1 MKRILSIVL
10 TLVML
15 FTLLPIT
22 ALPAS
27 AEGDSEIPA
36 TAIPISSVEDL
47 DKVGYEYPMDGYY
60 YMTCDIDMTAA
71 TSRNGDYYNEGAGW
85 APIGSPDTPFTGTF
99 NGLNHTITGLN
110 INRNDNYVGLFA
122 VISNATICNIRFV
135 NTNITNSS
143 GFCGIIALAENDSTI
158 KNITS
163 VNSEVTGGTVGGICG
178 YNKATVDNCTNDGIV
193 TGKYAGGIC
202 GATSGTVMN
211 CTNKGQVNPLSNEA
225 WLSGIG
231 GATITGCVN
240 YAIIN
245 AVDFEGAGD
254 YYRLHTYGI
263 GGKEIRLCGNYGTV
277 NGRGGR
283 AFNSNNRTYECKG
296 DACGISGDAT
306 SIDSCFNCGQI
317 STKVTYTSYGEGT
330 KTNYADIYT
339 CDSKRSVN
347 IGTINNCFSTNCGGY
362 FVNVGPNNNSGN
374 IEIKNCYKLGAES
387 ATVYKS
393 EGKVTLNLRQMKLES
408 SFADWDFETVWTMGG
423 NEEYLYPEL
432 QGLPIEYTKKL
443 VGISMATDPDKL
455 IYLEAKDE
463 LDITGGQ
470 IKLKYDND
478 TTEKIPIT
486 ADMVSGFDNTKVG
499 KQTIKVTYS
508 GFETSFDITIVGKSL
523 SSIALTTLPEKLTY
537 LEAKDELDVTGGELT
552 LYYNNGTSETKEL
565 AVSMVSGFDNTKVGP
580 QELTVTFG
588 SKTTTYD
595 VEILEKT
602 LTGIE
607 VAKLPTKTEY
617 LEAKDNLNLTGGKL
631 TLHFDNDTTEEI
643 SMTDSSVVITGFSNK
658 KVGEQTLKVF
668 YRGFTTEFKV
678 TVNAKSVIF
687 IAIANEPEV
696 VTYLEAKDELDVTGG
711 QIRVF
716 YNNDT
721 EAIIDMTPDMVSGF
735 DNTIVGQQVLTVTY
749 GGQTTVCE
757 IEIVAKT
764 LTGIEI
770 KNLPAKLTYRE
781 SKDELDVTGGRLT
794 LHFNNDT
801 TETIDMTKQMVT
813 GFDNTVV
820 GKQTVTV
827 KYKGFTET
835 FEVEIIEKRLV
846 AINLTTSPN
855 KLTYIGG
862 LDSLDTTGGKITL
875 FYDND
880 SQNTVDLTQ
889 NMVSGFDNTKCGQQ
903 TLTITYGGKT
913 ATYDV
918 EVLHA
923 YIEQVTAPTCTE
935 QGYISHTCGACGHNY
950 IDAYSEALGHN
961 FVNGI
966 CTRCGDKDPNYIPPL
981 AAPTITLSNVASSG
995 KIKITWTAVEG
1006 AAKYEIWRATSK
1018 GGEFTR
1024 LSTTSGT
1031 RLTNTSTTAGKTYY
1045 YKVRAVAADGTLGDF
1060 SNVKYRACDCAQPV
1074 VKLTNVASSGKIKI
1088 SWRAI
1093 TGATKYEVWRATSKT
1108 GTYTKISTTTGTSLT
1123 NTSAVAG
1130 KTYYYKVKAICGAN
1144 SSGNSAFSSIR
1155 YLTCDCARPV
1165 VKITTSSGHPKL
1177 SWAKVEGAT
1186 KYEVYR
1192 ATSKDGTYTKITT
1205 TTKLSYTNTTAKAGK
1220 TYYYKVKAVCGATTA
1235 GNSAYST
1242 VVSIKATK

>member
-110 INRNDNYVGLFA
+110 INRNNNYVGLFA

-317 STKVTYTSYGEGT
+317 STKVTYTNHGQGT

-339 CDSKRSVN
+339 CEASGWVK
-347 IGTINNCFSTNCGGY
+347 IGTINNCFSTNCGDY

-432 QGLPIEYTKKL
+432 QGLPIDYTKKL

-781 SKDELDVTGGRLT
+781 SKDVLDVTGGRLT

-855 KLTYIGG
+855 KLTYIRG

-923 YIEQVTAPTCTE
+923 YIEQVTAPTCTAQGYTTHTCTCGDSYVDSYTNALGHSFGEWTVTTAPTCTEKGVETSYCSRCDATETRDVDALGHALVHHDGKTATCTEAGWEAYDTCSRCDYTTYKEIPATGHSYTSVVTEPTCTE
-935 QGYISHTCGACGHNY
+935 QGYTTHTCACGDSHVDSY
-950 IDAYSEALGHN
+950 VDALGHS
-961 FVNGI
+961 FGE
-966 CTRCGDKDPNYIPPL
+966 
-981 AAPTITLSNVASSG
+981 
-995 KIKITWTAVEG
+995 WTV
-1006 AAKYEIWRATSK
+1006 
-1018 GGEFTR
+1018 
-1024 LSTTSGT
+1024 
-1031 RLTNTSTTAGKTYY
+1031 TTA
-1045 YKVRAVAADGTLGDF
+1045 
-1060 SNVKYRACDCAQPV
+1060 
-1074 VKLTNVASSGKIKI
+1074 
-1088 SWRAI
+1088 
-1093 TGATKYEVWRATSKT
+1093 
-1108 GTYTKISTTTGTSLT
+1108 
-1123 NTSAVAG
+1123 
-1130 KTYYYKVKAICGAN
+1130 
-1144 SSGNSAFSSIR
+1144 
-1155 YLTCDCARPV
+1155 RPR
-1165 VKITTSSGHPKL
+1165 HQL
-1177 SWAKVEGAT
+1177 W
-1186 KYEVYR
+1186 
-1192 ATSKDGTYTKITT
+1192 
-1205 TTKLSYTNTTAKAGK
+1205 
-1220 TYYYKVKAVCGATTA
+1220 
-1235 GNSAYST
+1235 
-1242 VVSIKATK
+1242 